1 MHAKNMKHVN
11 VKSAPPLLFSSFFFF
26 FFSSPYQD
34 VSGINH
40 RGDDENQP
48 SAAPQDCRGP
58 RDSCCMLSRTA
69 VSKLCLTARAVPP
82 AALRLP
88 PTERRFPR
96 LIYDADIMNA
106 QPQPLCVYEKNMTF
120 FCRPQKYCLQSGLF
134 NGPLVFNE
142 PKSCGGKI
150 DAVKWQWSICES

>member
-1 MHAKNMKHVN
+1 MKCHLRPVHAKNMKHVN
-11 VKSAPPLLFSSFFFF
+11 VKSALPTPTLLFSSFSFFF
-26 FFSSPYQD
+26 FLSPYQD

-120 FCRPQKYCLQSGLF
+120 FCRPKSTACRAACLTGDLTR
-134 NGPLVFNE
+134 LVFFN
-142 PKSCGGKI
+142 
-150 DAVKWQWSICES
+150 